1 MFLSP
6 TVLKA
11 LHSTENIKKII
22 TQKGYLRKIKWLF
35 FLHLPQKIKINKT
48 SLNKSCFYTKA
59 SITFKL
65 KRKRRVYLTSYLN
78 IENIGHIF
86 R

>member
-1 MFLSP
+1 M
-6 TVLKA
+6 VV
-11 LHSTENIKKII
+11 
-22 TQKGYLRKIKWLF
+22 Y
-35 FLHLPQKIKINKT
+35 LHLPQKIKINKT
-48 SLNKSCFYTKA
+48 SLNKSCFYAKA